1 MTNTKNPTQQN
12 NEKEEK
18 KTSLLGKL
26 SEKKEAIKGDKKN
39 EKKEMAFSMLTP
51 DDGINLVPIMTKSE
65 VVKEERKS
73 KMNITAI
80 LSIVVFLAITF
91 VVVAFSTLTKLQVEN
106 EKKRLKQYEE
116 EASVLSEKIISNDEV
131 LKRIFLYR
139 DISSS
144 QYSAK
149 DIFDYFS
156 EIAIKNRGTILSNF
170 IFTSNTAVSF
180 EGECSSLECVAKF
193 WHLLASDRKVESV
206 TLDSVSKR
214 SLAASKSEERE
225 GTEEQEEVE
234 EDFSGA
240 SFEFRVTMTK
250 DAFTKDGKDSD
261 DNIYNS
267 ED

>member
-1 MTNTKNPTQQN
+1 MTNTTNPIQQN
-12 NEKEEK
+12 SEKDEP

-26 SEKKEAIKGDKKN
+26 SERREEIKEDKKK

-51 DDGINLVPIMTKSE
+51 EDGINLVPIMTKSE

-106 EKKRLKQYEE
+106 EKKKLKQYEE
-116 EASVLSEKIISNDEV
+116 NASVLSEKIISNDEV

-156 EIAIKNRGTILSNF
+156 EIAIKNRGTVLSNF
-170 IFTSNTAVSF
+170 IFTSNTSVSF

-206 TLDSVSKR
+206 TLDSVSKK
-214 SLAASKSEERE
+214 SLASSKSQEKKQDN
-225 GTEEQEEVE
+225 EQEEDVE
-234 EDFSGA
+234 EFSGA

-250 DAFTKDGKDSD
+250 DAFTKDDKESD